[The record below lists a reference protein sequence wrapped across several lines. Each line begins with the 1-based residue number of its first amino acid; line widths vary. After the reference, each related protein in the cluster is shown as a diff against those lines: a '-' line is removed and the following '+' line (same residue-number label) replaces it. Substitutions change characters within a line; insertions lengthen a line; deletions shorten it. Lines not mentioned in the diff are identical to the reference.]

1 MYIQD
6 VLLKLKAASDG
17 AFARPK
23 PLLWFIAAAMV
34 GPFMLLT
41 IGGRESN
48 NLPWYVWTMMPV
60 LLLTV
65 ISVGFLRFTRQS
77 RAAECVSISPD
88 RR

>member
-6 VLLKLKAASDG
+6 VVLRLKAAFDG

-23 PLLWFIAAAMV
+23 PLLWFIAGALA

-41 IGGRESN
+41 AGGREAN
-48 NLPWYVWTMMPV
+48 NLPWYVWTTVPV
-60 LLLTV
+60 LLLMV
-65 ISVGFLRFTRQS
+65 VSVGFFRFARAS
-77 RAAECVSISPD
+77 RVAECISISPD